1 MKINFFKNTS
11 GAEQEM
17 SQDHAQQVAPGDE
30 LIQEA
35 QAMEE
40 EEVSNGT
47 KIKVIA
53 AFIIVGLATY
63 AAYWVQEPTDIQAD
77 LLSTQATQDVASQDI
92 TTEDVAT
99 QDTETAM
106 VALDNGTQSSEEG
119 GFTQEIS
126 IHDFAFSPQNITVEK
141 GTTVIWTNTDAVPH
155 TVTGAN
161 FSSNTLN
168 SGDSF
173 TKTFQEDATL
183 SYHCSFHPQMQG
195 TLTVGAGTVEGTT
208 QIATET
214 DTQVEPAL
222 SQELKPAAL
231 EVDPATVVSGNS
243 MDMETLDV
251 EKFINDQPQIH
262 NASYDDGYKA
272 DAYEG
277 SNTKLSQS
285 GPEDMVYV
293 AIFGLVLYL
302 NRKKFLSA
310 LQ

>member
-11 GAEQEM
+11 GSQQEM
-17 SQDHAQQVAPGDE
+17 SQDHAQQVAPTDE

-35 QAMEE
+35 QAME

-77 LLSTQATQDVASQDI
+77 LLSTQATQ
-92 TTEDVAT
+92 DVAT

-141 GTTVIWTNTDAVPH
+141 GTTVIWTNADAVPH

-231 EVDPATVVSGNS
+231 EVDPARVVSGNS

>member
-1 MKINFFKNTS
+1 
-11 GAEQEM
+11 M
-17 SQDHAQQVAPGDE
+17 SQDHAQQVAPTDE

-35 QAMEE
+35 QAME

-77 LLSTQATQDVASQDI
+77 LLSTQATQ
-92 TTEDVAT
+92 DVAT

-141 GTTVIWTNTDAVPH
+141 GTTVIWTNADAVPH

-231 EVDPATVVSGNS
+231 EVDPARVVSGNS